1 MNKVEQQIRRIQSEI
16 ASCANRC
23 ARGEQDIQLVAV
35 SKYATMEQIQQA
47 YHSGIRLFAESRV
60 LEALRKKQL
69 LPPDVRWHFIGRIQS
84 NKIHK
89 MIGQFAL
96 IHSVA
101 DLKVAQALSSQSMAQ
116 GLIQPVLLQVNIVD
130 DVNKQGFT
138 PDHLVNSWDQLCCL
152 SGLHIQGLMT
162 MAPHTQ
168 DVDLIRKCF
177 RALADLQTVLHKSL
191 ASLTELSMGMSSDF
205 YVAIEEGSTL
215 VRIGSLI
222 FSSDKQ

>member
-1 MNKVEQQIRRIQSEI
+1 
-16 ASCANRC
+16 
-23 ARGEQDIQLVAV
+23 
-35 SKYATMEQIQQA
+35 
-47 YHSGIRLFAESRV
+47 
-60 LEALRKKQL
+60 
-69 LPPDVRWHFIGRIQS
+69 
-84 NKIHK
+84 